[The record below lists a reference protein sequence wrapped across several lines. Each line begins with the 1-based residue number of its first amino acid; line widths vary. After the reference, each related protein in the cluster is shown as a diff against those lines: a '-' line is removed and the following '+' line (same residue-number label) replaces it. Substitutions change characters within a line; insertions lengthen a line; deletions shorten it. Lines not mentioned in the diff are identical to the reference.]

1 MTTRGPAGGTRRWL
15 HPLAWWAWA
24 VALAVCT
31 MRTASPVLLLLTVAV
46 VCVVVESRRPAAT
59 WSRAFGIM
67 LGLALLTLVVTVVL
81 QIFLGVRA
89 PGTTLIDP
97 PAVPLPSWLGG
108 LSIGGPVTAEAVY
121 AAATTGLRLATLI
134 VCFGAANALAHP
146 ARLLRIVPAAL
157 YEVGVAIVVALT
169 FVPQLADSVERV
181 RRAGRLRGRPVTGLR
196 GLRGLLVPVLEGAL
210 EQAIALAAS
219 MDSRGYGR
227 RADSSTGQRKIT
239 AGLVLVGLFGAVAG
253 TYQVIDPGAS
263 RRLGLVLLGV
273 GTALAVTGALLAG
286 RRTSRTR
293 YRPDPWRTPEWIV
306 VGVAALAVVTN
317 VLTVHEDLQLAPA
330 LAWPQVPLFA
340 AAALV
345 IAALPAWLTPRPPG
359 ANDGL
364 RSSAATPA
372 RPRTPVGAGR

>member
-1 MTTRGPAGGTRRWL
+1 MSSAPGAGTRRWL

-31 MRTASPVLLLLTVAV
+31 MRTADPVLLLLTVAV
-46 VCVVVESRRPAAT
+46 VCVVVESRRPAAA

-67 LGLALLTLVVTVVL
+67 LGLAGLTLVVTVVL
-81 QIFLGVRA
+81 QIVLGVRV
-89 PGTTLIDP
+89 PGTTLVDL

-108 LSIGGPVTAEAVY
+108 LSLGGPVTAEAVY

-157 YEVGVAIVVALT
+157 YEVGVAVVVALT
-169 FVPQLADSVERV
+169 FVPQLADSVVRV

-227 RADSSTGQRKIT
+227 RGDRSTVQRRVT
-239 AGLVLVGLFGAVAG
+239 AGLVLAGLFGAVAG
-253 TYQVIDPGAS
+253 TYQVIDPSAS
-263 RRLGLVLLGV
+263 RTLGLTLLGV

-286 RRTSRTR
+286 RRTARTR
-293 YRPDPWRTPEWIV
+293 YRPDPWRTPEWVV
-306 VGVAALAVVTN
+306 VGTGLLAVVVN
-317 VLTVHEDLQLAPA
+317 IATVHQNIQVTPA
-330 LAWPQVPLFA
+330 LALPHVPLLA
-340 AAALV
+340 AASLAL
-345 IAALPAWLTPRPPG
+345 AALPAWATPRPPG
-359 ANDGL
+359 ATD
-364 RSSAATPA
+364 SAGAPA
-372 RPRTPVGAGR
+372 AAPRTPVGVAR